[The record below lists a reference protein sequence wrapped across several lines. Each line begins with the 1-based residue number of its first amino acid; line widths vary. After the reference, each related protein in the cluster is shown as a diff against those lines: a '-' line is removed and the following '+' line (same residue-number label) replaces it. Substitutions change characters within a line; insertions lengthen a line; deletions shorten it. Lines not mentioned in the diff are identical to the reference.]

1 MPAYGFLAFFLDF
14 VKEDVLRLFNEF
26 HNKGVLREEYECHL
40 FSSSTEEMRG

>member
-26 HNKGVLREEYECHL
+26 HNKGCFVKSMNATFLVLVRKK
-40 FSSSTEEMRG
+40 